1 MLISKLDLVTKPL
14 VLFLFLATFSAT
26 AQAPL
31 DIRVAL
37 VIGNSSYKE
46 VPRLVNPQNDAKAMS
61 LMLKKLGFQVIS
73 VIDGTKKDIDAAIQN
88 MKASLQGRQ
97 AVAMIYYAG
106 HGLQHNWDNYI
117 IPVDFKNSSNIDLAK
132 DAVNL
137 KNILDT

>member
-1 MLISKLDLVTKPL
+1 MLVNKLVLITKSL
-14 VLFLFLATFSAT
+14 VLFLFLVTFSAT

-37 VIGNSSYKE
+37 VIGNSSYNE

-73 VIDGTKKDIDAAIQN
+73 VIDGTKKDIDTAIQN

-106 HGLQHNWDNYI
+106 HGLQHNWDNYL
-117 IPVDFKNSSNIDLAK
+117 IPIDFKNSSNIDLAK
-132 DAVNL
+132 DAWHSPDSV
-137 KNILDT
+137 DS

>member
-61 LMLKKLGFQVIS
+61 LMLNKLGFQVIT
-73 VIDGTKKDIDAAIQN
+73 V
-88 MKASLQGRQ
+88 L
-97 AVAMIYYAG
+97 YC
-106 HGLQHNWDNYI
+106 
-117 IPVDFKNSSNIDLAK
+117 FKSE
-132 DAVNL
+132 
-137 KNILDT
+137 